1 LRWSVGHDAPSSC
14 VDGKSRPVMGSGS
27 GRFAALS
34 QIGSSVDIAPRL
46 RELITIAL
54 LAGLGLGLASARG
67 DLIFVAVFVLAI
79 SITIVEAM
87 RRFR

>member
-1 LRWSVGHDAPSSC
+1 
-14 VDGKSRPVMGSGS
+14 
-27 GRFAALS
+27 
-34 QIGSSVDIAPRL
+34 VDIAPRL